1 MPKIYLVRHATPD
14 WNSNLPYHIPP
25 GPPLTAQG
33 QQEAQELGEFL
44 KEAGAGHFYSSP
56 LERCASTAK
65 IAASIAGAQVD
76 VMDGLKE
83 VQPGESK
90 SSMQDRLCP
99 IFDLAV
105 QTSSERGPVVMVTHG
120 APVTVLL
127 GQLGM
132 DKNTIKSHLVYD
144 HRNPAPPA
152 GAWLAEQPG
161 TGQPWNLRLAFM
173 PEAVKTFS

>member
-1 MPKIYLVRHATPD
+1 MPTIYLVRHASPD
-14 WNSNLPYHIPP
+14 WNSSLPYHIPP

-44 KEAGAGHFYSSP
+44 KGAGAGYFYSSP

-65 IAASIAGAQVD
+65 IAASIAEVPFE
-76 VMDGLKE
+76 VRDGLKE

-90 SSMQDRLCP
+90 TSMQDRLWP
-99 IFDLAV
+99 ILELAV
-105 QTSSERGPVVMVTHG
+105 QTSSERGPVIIVTHG
-120 APVTVLL
+120 APVMVLL

-161 TGQPWNLRLAFM
+161 AGKPWNLSLAFM
-173 PEAVKTFS
+173 PEAVKTFT